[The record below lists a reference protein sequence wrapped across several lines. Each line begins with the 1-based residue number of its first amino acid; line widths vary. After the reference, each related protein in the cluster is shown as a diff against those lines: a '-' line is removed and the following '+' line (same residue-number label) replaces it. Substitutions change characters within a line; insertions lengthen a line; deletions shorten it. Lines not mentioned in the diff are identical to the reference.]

1 MNGIK
6 HPLVEK
12 QLAKLPQNW
21 KEWLERWNT
30 EDDPLA
36 LLSLLHHGPEMPDSE
51 KFECRYEAAILYLRL
66 ATRYYYRE
74 QQFGEE
80 SGPFDGTVN
89 IFTCPRYT
97 LGKTAFQTL
106 CKYAFRKTE
115 SDRKPWEFFVWHE
128 PLLKELVIFL
138 GADSLE
144 IGNGHDELHGL
155 FCYARDRY
163 KEILREFCLG
173 LAEFLI
179 TTPFPTHAGDED
191 KAQWTPV
198 WRSYRKFAVKIL
210 WYLERL
216 DMLIE
221 QKKMVDES
229 ILNPLKEL
237 ILYRDIEV
245 PMSTRSSKTVLRKPR
260 EVRDVLKIKADS
272 YFWHHGGCQIT
283 KAAYIYLGLT
293 AGNE

>member
-1 MNGIK
+1 MNETK

-21 KEWLERWNT
+21 KEWLERWRV
-30 EDDPLA
+30 EDDPFT
-36 LLSLLHHGPEMPDSE
+36 LLSLLHYGPEMPDSAN
-51 KFECRYEAAILYLRL
+51 FECRYEATILYLRL
-66 ATRYYYRE
+66 AKGYYDRE
-74 QQFGEE
+74 QQFGKEL
-80 SGPFDGTVN
+80 GFDGKTN

-106 CKYAFRKTE
+106 CKHAFRKTE
-115 SDRKPWEFFVWHE
+115 SDRTPWESFVWDE
-128 PLLKELVIFL
+128 SLLKELIVFL
-138 GADSLE
+138 VGDSLE
-144 IGNGHDELHGL
+144 VGTAEDEMHSL
-155 FCYARDRY
+155 FCSAKDRY
-163 KEILREFCLG
+163 EEILREFCLG

-179 TTPFPTHAGDED
+179 KMPFPSYSGEET

-198 WRSYRKFAVKIL
+198 WRSHRKAVVKIL

-221 QKKMVDES
+221 LKEKVDES
-229 ILNPLKEL
+229 ILDSLRDL
-237 ILYRDIEV
+237 ILYREIQV
-245 PMSTRSSKTVLRKPR
+245 PVSPRSVKMVCRKPR
-260 EVRDVLKIKADS
+260 DVRDILKIKDNGW
-272 YFWHHGGCQIT
+272 FWHQGGCEIS

>member
-1 MNGIK
+1 MNEK

-12 QLAKLPQNW
+12 QLAKLPQDW

-30 EDDPLA
+30 EDDPMA
-36 LLSLLHHGPEMPDSE
+36 LLSLLHHGPEMPDAE
-51 KFECRYEAAILYLRL
+51 NFDCRCEAAILYLRL
-66 ATRYYYRE
+66 AKGYYYKE
-74 QQFGEE
+74 QQFGEKME
-80 SGPFDGTVN
+80 FEDKEN

-106 CKYAFRKTE
+106 CKYVFRKTD
-115 SDRKPWEFFVWHE
+115 SDRTPWEFFVWHE
-128 PLLKELVIFL
+128 PLLKELVTFL
-138 GADSLE
+138 GADGLE
-144 IGNGHDELHGL
+144 IGNGQDELHGL

-179 TTPFPTHAGDED
+179 KMPFHTHTSDET

-198 WRSYRKFAVKIL
+198 WRSHRKAAVKIL

-221 QKKMVDES
+221 LKEKVDES

-237 ILYRDIEV
+237 ILYREIEV
-245 PMSTRSSKTVLRKPR
+245 PVSIRSSKTVCRKPR
-260 EVRDVLKIKADS
+260 DVQDILKIKPDS
-272 YFWHHGGCQIT
+272 HFWHHGGYEVT
-283 KAAYIYLGLT
+283 KAAYVYLGLT
-293 AGNE
+293 AEV